1 MIDSPLTD
9 SPMTDSISRVPLV
22 LLPGLLCDAALWSHQ
37 TRYLGEVA
45 DVTVADLTG
54 CDSVSALAAE
64 VLAKAPPR
72 FAVAGLSMGGYVALE
87 IVAQAPERVV
97 KLALLDTNAR
107 ADTDKQRRRRR
118 GLMALAD
125 RGEFRGVTP
134 RLLPVLIHPDR
145 TGDEELTGEVMAMAE
160 RVGRD
165 AFLRQQRLI
174 MERPDSRPMLP
185 SIACPTLVLCGR
197 QDAISTLEMHVEM
210 ADAIPGARLAVVEEC
225 GHLASLERPHATT
238 ALMRDW
244 LVYS

>member
-1 MIDSPLTD
+1 
-9 SPMTDSISRVPLV
+9 MTRVPLI
-22 LLPGLLCDAALWSHQ
+22 LLPGLLCDEALWVHQ
-37 TRYLGEVA
+37 TRYLAEVA
-45 DVTVADLTG
+45 DVAVADLTG
-54 CDSVSALAAE
+54 RDSVAALAAD
-64 VLAKAPPR
+64 VLATAPPR

-87 IVAQAPERVV
+87 IVRQAPERIM

-118 GLMALAD
+118 GLMTLAD

-134 RLLPVLIHPDR
+134 RLLPMLIHPDR
-145 TGDEELTGEVMAMAE
+145 IGEEALTGEVMAMAE

-165 AFLRQQRLI
+165 AFLRQQKLI
-174 MERPDSRPMLP
+174 MDRPDSRLWLS
-185 SIACPTLVLCGR
+185 SIQLPTLVLCGR

-210 ADAIPGARLAVVEEC
+210 AGAIPGARLAIVEEC

>member
-1 MIDSPLTD
+1 
-9 SPMTDSISRVPLV
+9 MTRVPLI
-22 LLPGLLCDAALWSHQ
+22 LLPGLLCDEALWAHQ
-37 TRYLGEVA
+37 TRYLADVA
-45 DVTVADLTG
+45 DITVADLTG
-54 CDSVSALAAE
+54 RDSVAALAAD
-64 VLAKAPPR
+64 VLATAPQR

-87 IVAQAPERVV
+87 IVRQAPERVV

-134 RLLPVLIHPDR
+134 RLLPMLIHPDR
-145 TGDEELTGEVMAMAE
+145 FGEEALTGEVMTMAE

-165 AFLRQQRLI
+165 AFLRQQKLI
-174 MERPDSRPMLP
+174 MDRPDSRPAL
-185 SIACPTLVLCGR
+185 SSLRLPTLVLCGR

-210 ADAIPGARLAVVEEC
+210 AEAIPGARLAIVEEC
-225 GHLASLERPHATT
+225 GHLAAIERPHATT

>member
-1 MIDSPLTD
+1 LI
-9 SPMTDSISRVPLV
+9 
-22 LLPGLLCDAALWSHQ
+22 LLPGLLCDEALWAHQ
-37 TRYLGEVA
+37 TRYLAEVA

-54 CDSVSALAAE
+54 RDSVSELAAD
-64 VLAKAPPR
+64 VLATTPPR

-87 IVAQAPERVV
+87 IVRQAPERVV

-134 RLLPVLIHPDR
+134 RLLPMLIHPDR
-145 TGDEELTGEVMAMAE
+145 IGEEALTSEVMAMAE

-165 AFLRQQRLI
+165 AFQRQQKLI
-174 MERPDSRPMLP
+174 MDRPDSRPGL
-185 SIACPTLVLCGR
+185 SSLRLPTLVLCGR

-210 ADAIPGARLAVVEEC
+210 AEAIPGARLAIVEEC
-225 GHLASLERPHATT
+225 GHLAALERPHATT

>member
-1 MIDSPLTD
+1 
-9 SPMTDSISRVPLV
+9 MTRVPLI
-22 LLPGLLCDAALWSHQ
+22 LLPGLLCDEALWVHQ
-37 TRYLGEVA
+37 TRYLAEVA
-45 DVTVADLTG
+45 DVAVADLTG
-54 CDSVSALAAE
+54 RDSVAALAAD
-64 VLAKAPPR
+64 VLATAPPR

-87 IVAQAPERVV
+87 IVRQAPERVV

-107 ADTDKQRRRRR
+107 ADTDKQRRRR

-134 RLLPVLIHPDR
+134 RLLPMLIHPDR
-145 TGDEELTGEVMAMAE
+145 IGEEALTGEVMAMAE

-165 AFLRQQRLI
+165 AFLRQQKLI
-174 MERPDSRPMLP
+174 MDRPDSRPWLS
-185 SIACPTLVLCGR
+185 SIRLPTLVLCGR

-210 ADAIPGARLAVVEEC
+210 AGAIPGARLAIVEEC

>member
-1 MIDSPLTD
+1 
-9 SPMTDSISRVPLV
+9 MTRVPLI
-22 LLPGLLCDAALWSHQ
+22 LLPGLLCDEALWVHQ
-37 TRYLGEVA
+37 TRYLAEVA
-45 DVTVADLTG
+45 DVAVADLTG
-54 CDSVSALAAE
+54 RDSVAALAAD
-64 VLAKAPPR
+64 VLATAPPR

-87 IVAQAPERVV
+87 IVRQAPERIM

-134 RLLPVLIHPDR
+134 RLLPMLIHPDR
-145 TGDEELTGEVMAMAE
+145 IGEEALTGEVMAMAE

-165 AFLRQQRLI
+165 AFLRQQKLI
-174 MERPDSRPMLP
+174 MDRPDSRLWLS
-185 SIACPTLVLCGR
+185 SIQLPTLVLCGR

-210 ADAIPGARLAVVEEC
+210 AGAIPGARLAIVEEC